1 MLEGGGKGGG
11 RGKRQRN
18 PSQRQC
24 RGWERKGE
32 RKRPVGIHLL
42 GGMGEGGFLLSPPL
56 LVRCK
61 CLLLICQNSSIF
73 DLRKK
78 LFDSFA

>member
-42 GGMGEGGFLLSPPL
+42 GGMGEGGFLLSPH
-56 LVRCK
+56 
-61 CLLLICQNSSIF
+61 CLSAANVYY
-73 DLRKK
+73 
-78 LFDSFA
+78 

>member
-1 MLEGGGKGGG
+1 MLEGDGEGGEG

-18 PSQRQC
+18 SSQRQC

-42 GGMGEGGFLLSPPL
+42 GEWEKGVSFYPPTACPLQMSITDLSK
-56 LVRCK
+56 LVN
-61 CLLLICQNSSIF
+61 L
-73 DLRKK
+73 
-78 LFDSFA
+78 